1 MANQSQ
7 ALAYISLRLIQG
19 TVYLQSRLAINLH
32 PYEHATQLEQIM
44 ENTTKRIHPM
54 MAAAAASVII
64 VSLTGAAAI
73 TGLLPT
79 SKSAPEALPL
89 AATSPYNV
97 QQPGTQQPGM
107 QVPNGYIVQNGQ
119 LVPAS
124 AMQQQLVPA
133 MVPAMVPANQL
144 AYAQPV
150 AQQQPTVII
159 KEKPV
164 VRVVEKTRVV
174 HAAPKQVRYEEP
186 RYAQQAPAQQPNY
199 VGIGTGAV
207 IGGLIGNQ
215 IGGGNGKKLATVA
228 GVIGGGMLG
237 NEIANR
243 NR

>member
-1 MANQSQ
+1 
-7 ALAYISLRLIQG
+7 
-19 TVYLQSRLAINLH
+19 
-32 PYEHATQLEQIM
+32 M
-44 ENTTKRIHPM
+44 ENTTNRIHPM

-73 TGLLPT
+73 TGLLPS
-79 SKSAPEALPL
+79 SKSAPEPMPL
-89 AATSPYNV
+89 AATSPYNL
-97 QQPGTQQPGM
+97 QQPGM
-107 QVPNGYIVQNGQ
+107 LQPGLQVPNGYMVQNGQ
-119 LVPAS
+119 LVPVA
-124 AMQQQLVPA
+124 ANQQQLVPA

-150 AQQQPTVII
+150 AQQQQQPTVVI

-174 HAAPKQVRYEEP
+174 HAAPKPVRYEQP
-186 RYAQQAPAQQPNY
+186 RYAEPAPAQPNY

>member
-1 MANQSQ
+1 
-7 ALAYISLRLIQG
+7 
-19 TVYLQSRLAINLH
+19 
-32 PYEHATQLEQIM
+32 M

-89 AATSPYNV
+89 AATSPYNM
-97 QQPGTQQPGM
+97 QQPGMQQTGMQQPGM

-124 AMQQQLVPA
+124 AVQQQLVPA

-186 RYAQQAPAQQPNY
+186 RYVQQAPAQQPNY